1 MRSFSAVTQAA
12 NINFRSFICFP
23 GGVIG
28 HRHVIDF
35 PVARGLHEAS
45 TV

>member
-12 NINFRSFICFP
+12 NINFRFFICFP
-23 GGVIG
+23 GGA
-28 HRHVIDF
+28 DF
-35 PVARGLHEAS
+35 PDARGLHKAP